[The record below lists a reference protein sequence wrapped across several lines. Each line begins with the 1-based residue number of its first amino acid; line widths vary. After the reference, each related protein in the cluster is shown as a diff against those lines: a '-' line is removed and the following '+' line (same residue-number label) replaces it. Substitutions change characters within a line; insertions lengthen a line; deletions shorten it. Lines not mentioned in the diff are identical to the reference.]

1 MAKKSQP
8 KSDQPPQVIPNRDL
22 MQRMNFLYQTS
33 VHLSHSGTHAETGR
47 LARKHVKTLKGIA
60 TGAVVKIDPTV
71 KRMLCKG
78 CNTVLVPGSS
88 ASVRVKTSRPHGK
101 VISYTCFSC
110 HTARVI
116 PAAPTLQVH
125 HQAPHDPGARTSQD
139 AAQDDARGPT
149 EADVE
154 SSVNATKA
162 DQRRRRRSKARPVPF
177 FARVDAGHVVFR
189 GGLERVDG

>member
-8 KSDQPPQVIPNRDL
+8 KPDQPPQVVPNRDL
-22 MQRMNFLYQTS
+22 MQRMNFLYQAS

-110 HTARVI
+110 RTARVI
-116 PAAPTLQVH
+116 PAAPTLPSY
-125 HQAPHDPGARTSQD
+125 QAPQDPEAHTSQG
-139 AAQDDARGPT
+139 AAPDDARGPT

-154 SSVNATKA
+154 SSVNGSKA
-162 DQRRRRRSKARPVPF
+162 DQRRGRISKARPVPF

-189 GGLERVDG
+189 GLERVDG